1 MPVYSLS
8 RRELLLAL
16 PAMGALG
23 CSGSEA
29 EVPGFQPLFDGS
41 GLAGWQGDE
50 SLWLVEDGA
59 IVGRSPGIDY
69 NDFLATER
77 SYGDFIL
84 RFEIRLLHNSGNSGV
99 QFRSERV
106 PAETEMIGYQADIG
120 PTYWASLY
128 DESRRRETLAAP
140 DEQVLKRALK
150 PTDWN
155 AYEVHAEGPH
165 IVLKL
170 NGVTTVDYTETDAD
184 IPLTGRIALQIHSGP
199 PMEVRFRDIEIR
211 EL

>member
-1 MPVYSLS
+1 MPADSLS

-16 PAMGALG
+16 PAVGALG
-23 CSGSEA
+23 CAGPAPEA
-29 EVPGFQPLFDGS
+29 AEFQPLFDGS
-41 GLAGWQGDE
+41 GLAGWQGDH

-69 NDFLATER
+69 NDFLATDK
-77 SYGDFIL
+77 SFGDFIL
-84 RFEIRLLHNSGNSGV
+84 RFQIRLLDNSGNSGV

-106 PAETEMIGYQADIG
+106 PGETEMIGYQADIG

-128 DESRRRETLAAP
+128 DESRRRKTLVAP
-140 DEQVLKRALK
+140 DDQTLQRALK
-150 PTDWN
+150 PNDWN
-155 AYEVHAEGPH
+155 DYEIHAEGPH

-170 NGVTTVDYTETDAD
+170 NGITTVDYTETDAA

-199 PMEVRFRDIEIR
+199 AMEVRFRNIEIR

>member
-1 MPVYSLS
+1 MPPT
-8 RRELLLAL
+8 RRELLLSLSA
-16 PAMGALG
+16 AAVFG
-23 CSGSEA
+23 CSDSGSEA
-29 EVPGFQPLFDGS
+29 PSFQPLFEGA

-50 SLWLVEDGA
+50 SLWLVEDGM
-59 IVGRSPGIDY
+59 IVGRSPGIGY
-69 NDFLATER
+69 NDFLASEK

-84 RFEIRLLHNSGNSGV
+84 QFEIHLLDNSGNSGV

-106 PAETEMIGYQADIG
+106 PGDTEMIGYQADVG

-140 DEQVLKRALK
+140 DEETLNRALK
-150 PTDWN
+150 PDDWN
-155 AYEVHAEGPH
+155 AYEIHAEGPH

-170 NGVTTVDYTETDAD
+170 NGITTVDYTETDAA

-199 PMEVRFRDIEIR
+199 PMEVRFRNMQIR

>member
-1 MPVYSLS
+1 MPADSFS
-8 RRELLLAL
+8 RRELLLTASVL
-16 PAMGALG
+16 GLLG
-23 CSGSEA
+23 CSAATVE
-29 EVPGFQPLFDGS
+29 EPGFQPLFDGAR
-41 GLAGWQGDE
+41 LTGWQGDE

-84 RFEIRLLHNSGNSGV
+84 RFEIRLLDNSGNSGV

-106 PAETEMIGYQADIG
+106 PGETEMIGYQADVG

-128 DESRRRETLAAP
+128 DESRRRVTLAAP
-140 DEQVLKRALK
+140 HEETLERALK
-150 PTDWN
+150 RNDWN
-155 AYEVHAEGPH
+155 VYEIHAEGPR

-170 NGVTTVDYTETDAD
+170 NGITTVDYLETDNS
-184 IPLTGRIALQIHSGP
+184 IPLTGRIALQLHSGS
-199 PMEVRFRDIEIR
+199 PMEVRFRDIQIR

>member
-1 MPVYSLS
+1 MPAKSLS
-8 RRELLLAL
+8 RRELLLSLSAV
-16 PAMGALG
+16 GALG
-23 CSGSEA
+23 CADTATEA
-29 EVPGFQPLFDGS
+29 PGFQPLFDGA

-50 SLWLVEDGA
+50 SLWLVEDGMV
-59 IVGRSPGIDY
+59 VGRSPGIDY
-69 NDFLATER
+69 NDFLATAK

-84 RFEIRLLHNSGNSGV
+84 RFEITLLNNSGNSGV

-106 PAETEMIGYQADIG
+106 QGETEMIGYQADVG

-140 DEQVLKRALK
+140 DEETLERALK
-150 PTDWN
+150 PNDWN
-155 AYEVHAEGPH
+155 VYEVHAEGPR

-170 NGVTTVDYTETDAD
+170 NGITTVDYTETDAS

-199 PMEVRFRDIEIR
+199 PMEVRFRDIQIR

>member
-1 MPVYSLS
+1 MPADSRS

-16 PAMGALG
+16 PAAGVLA
-23 CSGSEA
+23 CSGSKA
-29 EVPGFQPLFDGS
+29 GGFQPLFDGS
-41 GLAGWQGDE
+41 SLAGWQGDE

-69 NDFLATER
+69 NDFLATDQ
-77 SYGDFIL
+77 SFGDFTL
-84 RFEIRLLHNSGNSGV
+84 RFQIHLLGNSGNSGV

-106 PAETEMIGYQADIG
+106 PGETEMIGYQADVG

-128 DESRRRETLAAP
+128 DESRRRKTLAAP
-140 DEQVLKRALK
+140 DEPTLQRALK
-150 PTDWN
+150 PGDWN
-155 AYEVHAEGPH
+155 DYEIHAEGSH

-170 NGVTTVDYTETDAD
+170 NGITTVDYTETDAG

-199 PMEVRFRDIEIR
+199 AMEVRFRNIEIR

>member
-1 MPVYSLS
+1 MPLS
-8 RRELLLAL
+8 RRDLLFSVSGLSL
-16 PAMGALG
+16 PG
-23 CSGSEA
+23 CSTPAIDE
-29 EVPGFQPLFDGS
+29 PGFEPLFDGA
-41 GLAGWQGDE
+41 GLIGWQGDE
-50 SLWLVEDGA
+50 SLWIVEDGA

-84 RFEIRLLHNSGNSGV
+84 RFEIWLLDNSGNSGV

-106 PAETEMIGYQADIG
+106 PGETEMIGYQADVG

-128 DESRRRETLAAP
+128 DESRRRKTLAAP
-140 DEQVLKRALK
+140 EEETLKRALK
-150 PTDWN
+150 PNEWN
-155 AYEVHAEGPH
+155 AYEIHAEGPR
-165 IVLKL
+165 IALKL
-170 NGVTTVDYTETDAD
+170 NGVTTVDYTETDAA

-199 PMEVRFRDIEIR
+199 PMEVRFRGIQIR

>member
-1 MPVYSLS
+1 MPLS
-8 RRELLLAL
+8 RRELLLSVSGL
-16 PAMGALG
+16 GLLG
-23 CSGSEA
+23 CSTGSVDE
-29 EVPGFQPLFDGS
+29 PSFQPLFDGEA
-41 GLAGWQGDE
+41 LTGWQGDE

-84 RFEIRLLHNSGNSGV
+84 RFEIWLLDNSGNSGV

-106 PAETEMIGYQADIG
+106 PGETEMIGYQADVG

-128 DESRRRETLAAP
+128 DESRRRKTLAAP
-140 DEQVLKRALK
+140 DEETLERALK
-150 PTDWN
+150 PNDWN
-155 AYEVHAEGPH
+155 EYEIHAEGQR

-170 NGVTTVDYTETDAD
+170 NGVTTVDYTETDAA
-184 IPLTGRIALQIHSGP
+184 IPLAGRIALQIHSGP
-199 PMEVRFRDIEIR
+199 PMEVRFRDIQIR
-211 EL
+211 DL